1 MRYKSAMERYAEEW
15 DEMSVE
21 EREVFID
28 IAKGDLTSNLIIEE
42 ELYYQSL
49 SSEFEFAV
57 FESRIN
63 SLMLYWKKNKEFIDN
78 YIKVNEEKLITS
90 RLKSRSAEM
99 NHSQEEAYYNIKEN
113 FKEYLYISINGI
125 LYTLLETTLK
135 NIVNLIAQKEEKKV
149 KLCSNNK
156 SYVDKYIEFL
166 QEECSLGIYL
176 NRQFYKELTL
186 MRKVRNKFTHSLEDE
201 MLQHTRSDCY
211 NTSNRTENSYTS
223 YMNFDH
229 TQKCFSIVCKII
241 MEIENAV
248 CLKYPESHL

>member
-1 MRYKSAMERYAEEW
+1 MRYKSAIDRHAEEW
-15 DEMSVE
+15 EKMSVKE
-21 EREVFID
+21 KEMFMD
-28 IAKGDLTSNLIIEE
+28 IAKGDLSSNLIIEE

-49 SSEFEFAV
+49 STEFEFEV

-78 YIKVNEEKLITS
+78 YIKENEEKLITG
-90 RLKSRSAEM
+90 RLKSKSAEM
-99 NHSQEEAYYNIKEN
+99 DDSQEGAYYSIKEN
-113 FKEYLYISINGI
+113 FKEYLYISVNSI

-135 NIVNLIAQKEEKKV
+135 NIVNLVAQKEEKKV

-156 SYVDKYIEFL
+156 SYVDKYIAFL
-166 QEECSLGIYL
+166 QEEYSLGICL

-201 MLQHTRSDCY
+201 MLQHMRSDWY
-211 NTSNRTENSYTS
+211 NISNRTENSYTS

-229 TQKCFSIVCKII
+229 TLKCFGIVCEII

-248 CLKYPESHL
+248 CLKYPESHF